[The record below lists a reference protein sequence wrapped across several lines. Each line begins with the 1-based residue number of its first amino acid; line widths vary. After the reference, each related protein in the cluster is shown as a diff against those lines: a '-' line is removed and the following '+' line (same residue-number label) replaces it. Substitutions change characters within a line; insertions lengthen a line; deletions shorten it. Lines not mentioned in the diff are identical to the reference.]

1 MLLCC
6 SVSRPDK
13 VIFPPPN
20 WSVSQS
26 LREEQDIGPELQHVY
41 EVHQDF
47 IQTLA
52 TCFEIHP
59 VKPFVRLNQ
68 VFAKNTHLQNY
79 LSVPVG
85 EQRSQCGQPVDI
97 RGQMSSEGSKP
108 SAALPCGDGHRGAAQ
123 LLLQTHL
130 QCTETQG
137 EDTHSNTHTTQTSLV
152 GMETPLP
159 YGLEY

>member
-1 MLLCC
+1 MFLAQTKSSFPLPIGA
-6 SVSRPDK
+6 SVRVWGKSRTSAQSFSMSMRYTKISYKPSLHALR
-13 VIFPPPN
+13 FP
-20 WSVSQS
+20 Q
-26 LREEQDIGPELQHVY
+26 
-41 EVHQDF
+41 F
-47 IQTLA
+47 
-52 TCFEIHP
+52 FFHP
-59 VKPFVRLNQ
+59 VKPFVPLNQ

-108 SAALPCGDGHRGAAQ
+108 SAALPCGDGHWGAAQ

-137 EDTHSNTHTTQTSLV
+137 EDTHSNTHTPTQTAWSA
-152 GMETPLP
+152 
-159 YGLEY
+159 